1 MRVEGRKRKILE
13 AIILDYIAT
22 GEPVG
27 SRTIAR
33 RYNLGVSPA
42 TIRNEMADL
51 EELGLIEQPHTS
63 AGRIPSDLGYRY
75 YIDCIMERHELSP
88 AEKEYIRHR
97 FEQKIGEIEQVLA
110 DATGLIAELTSYAAV
125 ALGPYQGRAHIQQVQ
140 LLYVSP
146 GKALLVVVT
155 SSGLVEHHLFSVPR
169 GVNRA
174 ELNYLSQ
181 LLNERLKGIVL
192 EDIKPAFLDSI
203 YQEML
208 ATEHKQLCSLL
219 IELLEELSN
228 LKRDARIFLDG
239 TLNLFEQPEFRNI
252 DKVKGLLCILEKTD
266 ALRELFAEG
275 PPAGLR
281 VKIGRENKNEEINN
295 CSILTVTYE
304 INGEVIGNVGV
315 LGPTRMNYSRTI
327 SVLEYVAQELSQ
339 ALEKLCG

>member
-75 YIDCIMERHELSP
+75 YVDCLMEKHELSA
-88 AEKEYIRHR
+88 AEKEYIRRR

-110 DATGLIAELTSYAAV
+110 DATRLIAEMTSYAAV
-125 ALGPYQGRAHIQQVQ
+125 AVGPYQGKSHIQQVQ
-140 LLYVSP
+140 LLYLSP

-155 SSGLVEHHLFSVPR
+155 SNGLVEHHLFNVPK
-169 GVNRA
+169 GVSSP
-174 ELNYLSQ
+174 ELFRLSCM
-181 LLNERLKGIVL
+181 LNERLQGVML
-192 EDIKPAFLDSI
+192 EELKPAVLNNVYRELVS
-203 YQEML
+203 
-208 ATEHKQLCSLL
+208 EHKELCSLL
-219 IELLEELSN
+219 IELLEQLSR
-228 LKRDARIFLDG
+228 LEKEERIFLDG
-239 TLNLFEQPEFRNI
+239 TINLFEQPEFRSI
-252 DKVKGLLCILEKTD
+252 DKVKGLLSLLERTET
-266 ALRELFAEG
+266 LRELFAEG
-275 PPAGLR
+275 PPAGLT
-281 VKIGRENKNEEINN
+281 VKIGRENKYKDINN

-315 LGPTRMNYSRTI
+315 LGPTRMHYSRTI
-327 SVLEYVAQELSQ
+327 SVLEYVARNLSR